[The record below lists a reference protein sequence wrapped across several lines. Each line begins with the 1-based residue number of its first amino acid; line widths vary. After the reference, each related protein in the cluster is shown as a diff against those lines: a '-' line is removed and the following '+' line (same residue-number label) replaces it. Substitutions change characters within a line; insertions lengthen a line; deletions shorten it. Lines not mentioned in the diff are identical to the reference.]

1 MYLILTVDL
10 KKKKI
15 QEAVE
20 HRRKPVSTEQQQ
32 TGADA
37 KSHL

>member
-10 KKKKI
+10 KKN